1 MSLEDKD
8 VDTLSN
14 EELDQN
20 TDTNVDTDNTDTGTD
35 DLDSVDDSE
44 VESDIDS
51 DTNSED
57 NDSDESQNNLSDM
70 SDEEFLALMNS
81 KGTITATNSDKKTK
95 TDTNVPKDTN
105 KRKSDAVDDK
115 LKDQNTDKEPTKVDN
130 QEVDYKSIY
139 EQVFK
144 PFKANGK
151 EITPKSVE
159 DIISLM
165 QMGAN
170 YTKKMQL
177 MAPMKKVVQSLDN
190 AKIDEQELNF
200 LIDVSKGDKEAI
212 KQLLIKHKIDPLEI
226 DLDGDNTYSPRNNIA
241 SDEDVEFNDT
251 LMDIHDSLPRIQEIL
266 NNTWDDNSK
275 KAILKDPRLMRALHE
290 EVQMGRFDEVQKR
303 LEAEKTFGRYK
314 GVSDVDAYIDLV
326 SKMEQERMKTKTQP
340 ETPTKTESTKKIPDK
355 SKAAPTKGKTSKSSS
370 SLTAKDLLSMSDDE
384 FNKLSERDLV

>member
-8 VDTLSN
+8 VDTLNN

-57 NDSDESQNNLSDM
+57 NDSDESQNKLSDM

-251 LMDIHDSLPRIQEIL
+251 LMDIHDSLPKIQEIL
-266 NNTWDDNSK
+266 NKTWDDNSK

-340 ETPTKTESTKKIPDK
+340 ETPTRTESTKKIPDK

>member
-57 NDSDESQNNLSDM
+57 NDSDESQNKLSDM
-70 SDEEFLALMNS
+70 SDEEFLALMDS

-275 KAILKDPRLMRALHE
+275 KVILKDPRLMRALHE

>member
-1 MSLEDKD
+1 MNLEDKN
-8 VDTLSN
+8 VDTLNN

-44 VESDIDS
+44 
-51 DTNSED
+51 D

-70 SDEEFLALMNS
+70 SDEEFLALMDS

-226 DLDGDNTYSPRNNIA
+226 DLDDDNTYSPRNNIA

-251 LMDIHDSLPRIQEIL
+251 LMDIHDSLPKIQEIL

-290 EVQMGRFDEVQKR
+290 EIQMGRFDEVQKR
-303 LEAEKTFGRYK
+303 LEAEKTFGRYR
-314 GVSDVDAYIDLV
+314 GVSDVNAYIDLV

-340 ETPTKTESTKKIPDK
+340 ETLTRTESTKKIPDK

-384 FNKLSERDLV
+384 FNKLSERDLM

>member
-8 VDTLSN
+8 VDTLNN

-44 VESDIDS
+44 VESDT
-51 DTNSED
+51 DTDSED
-57 NDSDESQNNLSDM
+57 NDSDESQNKLSDM
-70 SDEEFLALMNS
+70 SDEEFLALMDS

>member
-8 VDTLSN
+8 VDTLNN

-57 NDSDESQNNLSDM
+57 NDSDESQNKLSDM
-70 SDEEFLALMNS
+70 SDEEFLALMDS

-95 TDTNVPKDTN
+95 TDTDVPKDTN
-105 KRKSDAVDDK
+105 KRKSDAVDNK

-200 LIDVSKGDKEAI
+200 LIDISKGDKEAI

-226 DLDGDNTYSPRNNIA
+226 DLDGDNTYSPKNNIA

-251 LMDIHDSLPRIQEIL
+251 LMDIHDSLPKIQEIL
-266 NNTWDDNSK
+266 NKTWDDNSK

-314 GVSDVDAYIDLV
+314 GISDVDAYIDLV
-326 SKMEQERMKTKTQP
+326 TKMEQERMKTKTQP
-340 ETPTKTESTKKIPDK
+340 ETPTKTESTKRIPDK

>member
-8 VDTLSN
+8 VDTLNN

-57 NDSDESQNNLSDM
+57 NDSDESQNKLSDM
-70 SDEEFLALMNS
+70 SDEEFLALMDS
-81 KGTITATNSDKKTK
+81 KGTTTATNSDKKTK

-226 DLDGDNTYSPRNNIA
+226 DLDGDNTYSPKNNIA

-251 LMDIHDSLPRIQEIL
+251 LMDIHDSLPKIQEIL
-266 NNTWDDNSK
+266 NKTWDDNSK

-340 ETPTKTESTKKIPDK
+340 ETPTRTESTKKIPDK

>member
-8 VDTLSN
+8 VDTLNN

-57 NDSDESQNNLSDM
+57 NDSDESQNKLSDM
-70 SDEEFLALMNS
+70 SDEEFLALMDS

-95 TDTNVPKDTN
+95 TDTDVPKDTN

-314 GVSDVDAYIDLV
+314 GISDVDAYIDLV
-326 SKMEQERMKTKTQP
+326 SKMEQERMKTKIQP
-340 ETPTKTESTKKIPDK
+340 ETPIRTESTKKIPDK

>member
-8 VDTLSN
+8 VDTLNN

-44 VESDIDS
+44 VESDT
-51 DTNSED
+51 DTDSED

-70 SDEEFLALMNS
+70 SDEEFLALMDS

-105 KRKSDAVDDK
+105 KRKSDAVDNK

-226 DLDGDNTYSPRNNIA
+226 DLDDDNTYSPRNNIA

-251 LMDIHDSLPRIQEIL
+251 LMDIHDSLPKIQEIL

-303 LEAEKTFGRYK
+303 LEAEKTFGRYR
-314 GVSDVDAYIDLV
+314 GVSDVNAYIDLV

-340 ETPTKTESTKKIPDK
+340 ETLTRTESTKKIPDK

>member
-8 VDTLSN
+8 VDTLNN

-51 DTNSED
+51 DANSED

-70 SDEEFLALMNS
+70 SDEEFLALMDS

-314 GVSDVDAYIDLV
+314 GVSDVNAYIDLV

-340 ETPTKTESTKKIPDK
+340 ETPTRTESTKKIPDK

>member
-8 VDTLSN
+8 VDTLNN

-44 VESDIDS
+44 VESDT
-51 DTNSED
+51 DTDSED
-57 NDSDESQNNLSDM
+57 NDSDESQNKLSDM
-70 SDEEFLALMNS
+70 SDEEFLALMDS
-81 KGTITATNSDKKTK
+81 KGTTTATNSDKKTK

-340 ETPTKTESTKKIPDK
+340 ETPTRTESTKKIPDK

>member
-8 VDTLSN
+8 VDTLNN

-44 VESDIDS
+44 VESDTDID
-51 DTNSED
+51 SED
-57 NDSDESQNNLSDM
+57 NDSDESQNKLSDM
-70 SDEEFLALMNS
+70 SDEEFLALMDS

-105 KRKSDAVDDK
+105 KRKSDAVDNK

-340 ETPTKTESTKKIPDK
+340 ETPTRTESTKKIPDK

>member
-8 VDTLSN
+8 VDTLNN

-51 DTNSED
+51 DTNSEA

-70 SDEEFLALMNS
+70 SDEEFLALMDS
-81 KGTITATNSDKKTK
+81 KGTITTTNSDNKTK

-340 ETPTKTESTKKIPDK
+340 ETPTKTESTKRIPDK

>member
-8 VDTLSN
+8 VDTLNN

-51 DTNSED
+51 ED

-70 SDEEFLALMNS
+70 SDEEFLALMDS

-251 LMDIHDSLPRIQEIL
+251 LMDIHDSLPKIQEIL
-266 NNTWDDNSK
+266 NKTWDDNSK

-314 GVSDVDAYIDLV
+314 GISDVDAYIDLV

-340 ETPTKTESTKKIPDK
+340 ETPTRTESTKKIPDK

>member
-8 VDTLSN
+8 VDTLNN

-57 NDSDESQNNLSDM
+57 NDSDESQNKLSDM
-70 SDEEFLALMNS
+70 SDEEFLALMDS

-314 GVSDVDAYIDLV
+314 GISDVDAYIDLV

-340 ETPTKTESTKKIPDK
+340 ETPTRTESTKKIPDK

>member
-8 VDTLSN
+8 VDTLNN

-44 VESDIDS
+44 VESDTDID
-51 DTNSED
+51 SED
-57 NDSDESQNNLSDM
+57 NDSDESQNKLSDM
-70 SDEEFLALMNS
+70 SDEEFLALMDS

-95 TDTNVPKDTN
+95 TDTDVPKDTN
-105 KRKSDAVDDK
+105 KRKSDAVDNK

-303 LEAEKTFGRYK
+303 LEAEKTFGRYR
-314 GVSDVDAYIDLV
+314 GVSDVNAYIDLV

-340 ETPTKTESTKKIPDK
+340 ETPTRTESTKKIPDK

>member
-8 VDTLSN
+8 VDTLNN

-57 NDSDESQNNLSDM
+57 NDSDESQNKLSDM

-95 TDTNVPKDTN
+95 TDTNVPKDTD

>member
-8 VDTLSN
+8 VDTLNN

-51 DTNSED
+51 DTNSEA

-70 SDEEFLALMNS
+70 SDEEFLALMDN

-314 GVSDVDAYIDLV
+314 GVSDVNAYIDLV

>member
-8 VDTLSN
+8 VDTLNN

-44 VESDIDS
+44 VESDTDID
-51 DTNSED
+51 SED
-57 NDSDESQNNLSDM
+57 NDYDESQNKLSDM
-70 SDEEFLALMNS
+70 SDEEFLALMDS

-95 TDTNVPKDTN
+95 TDTDVPKDTN

-290 EVQMGRFDEVQKR
+290 EVQMGRFDEVKKR

-314 GVSDVDAYIDLV
+314 GISDVNAYIDLV

-340 ETPTKTESTKKIPDK
+340 ETPTRTESTKKIPDK

>member
-8 VDTLSN
+8 VDTLNN

-51 DTNSED
+51 ED

-70 SDEEFLALMNS
+70 SDEEFLALMDS

-314 GVSDVDAYIDLV
+314 GISDVDAYIDLV
-326 SKMEQERMKTKTQP
+326 SKMEQERMKIKTQP
-340 ETPTKTESTKKIPDK
+340 ETPTRTESTKKIPDK

>member
-8 VDTLSN
+8 VDTLNN

-44 VESDIDS
+44 VESDIDT
-51 DTNSED
+51 DSED
-57 NDSDESQNNLSDM
+57 NDSDESQNKLSDM
-70 SDEEFLALMNS
+70 SDEEFLALMDS

-95 TDTNVPKDTN
+95 TDTDVPKDTN
-105 KRKSDAVDDK
+105 KRKSDAVDNK

-340 ETPTKTESTKKIPDK
+340 ETPTRTESTKKIPDK

>member
-8 VDTLSN
+8 VDTLNN

-44 VESDIDS
+44 
-51 DTNSED
+51 D

-70 SDEEFLALMNS
+70 SDEEFLALMDS

-105 KRKSDAVDDK
+105 KRKSDAVDNK

-226 DLDGDNTYSPRNNIA
+226 DLDDDNTYSPRNNIA

-251 LMDIHDSLPRIQEIL
+251 LMDIHDSLPKIQEIL

-303 LEAEKTFGRYK
+303 LEAEKTFGRYR
-314 GVSDVDAYIDLV
+314 GVSDVNAYIDLV
-326 SKMEQERMKTKTQP
+326 SKMEQERMKTKVQP
-340 ETPTKTESTKKIPDK
+340 ETPIRTESTKKIPDK

>member
-8 VDTLSN
+8 VDTLNN

-44 VESDIDS
+44 VESDTDID
-51 DTNSED
+51 SED
-57 NDSDESQNNLSDM
+57 NDSDESQNKLSDM
-70 SDEEFLALMNS
+70 SDEEFLALMDS

-105 KRKSDAVDDK
+105 KRKSDAVDNK

-251 LMDIHDSLPRIQEIL
+251 LMDIHDSLPKIQEIL
-266 NNTWDDNSK
+266 NKTWDDNSK

-340 ETPTKTESTKKIPDK
+340 ETPTRTESTKKIPDK

>member
-8 VDTLSN
+8 VDTLNN

-70 SDEEFLALMNS
+70 SDEEFLALMDS
-81 KGTITATNSDKKTK
+81 KGTITATDSDKKTK

-314 GVSDVDAYIDLV
+314 GVSDVNAYIDLV

>member
-8 VDTLSN
+8 VDTLNN

-57 NDSDESQNNLSDM
+57 NDSDESQNKLSDM
-70 SDEEFLALMNS
+70 SDEEFLALMGS

-340 ETPTKTESTKKIPDK
+340 ETPTRTESTKKIPDK

>member
-8 VDTLSN
+8 VDTLNN

-57 NDSDESQNNLSDM
+57 NDSDESQNKLSDM
-70 SDEEFLALMNS
+70 SDEEFLALMDS

-226 DLDGDNTYSPRNNIA
+226 DLDGDNTYSPKNNIA

-251 LMDIHDSLPRIQEIL
+251 LMDIHDSLPKIQEIL
-266 NNTWDDNSK
+266 NKTWDDNSK

>member
-8 VDTLSN
+8 VDTLNN

-51 DTNSED
+51 DTNSEN
-57 NDSDESQNNLSDM
+57 NDSDESQNKLSDM
-70 SDEEFLALMNS
+70 SDEEFLALMDS

-226 DLDGDNTYSPRNNIA
+226 DLDGDNTYSPKNNIA

-340 ETPTKTESTKKIPDK
+340 ETPTRTESTKKIPDK

>member
-8 VDTLSN
+8 VDTLNN

-44 VESDIDS
+44 
-51 DTNSED
+51 D

-70 SDEEFLALMNS
+70 SDEEFLALMDS

-105 KRKSDAVDDK
+105 KRKSDAVDNK

-303 LEAEKTFGRYK
+303 LEAEKTFGRYR
-314 GVSDVDAYIDLV
+314 GVSDVNAYIDLV

-340 ETPTKTESTKKIPDK
+340 ETLTRTESTKKIPDK

>member
-8 VDTLSN
+8 VDTLNN

-51 DTNSED
+51 ED
-57 NDSDESQNNLSDM
+57 NDSDESQNKLSDM
-70 SDEEFLALMNS
+70 SDEEFLALMDS

-226 DLDGDNTYSPRNNIA
+226 DLDGDNTYSPKNNIA

-251 LMDIHDSLPRIQEIL
+251 LMDIHDSLPKIQEIL

-314 GVSDVDAYIDLV
+314 GVSDVNAYIDLV
-326 SKMEQERMKTKTQP
+326 SKMEQERMKTKIQP
-340 ETPTKTESTKKIPDK
+340 ETPIRTESTKKIPDK

>member
-8 VDTLSN
+8 VDTLNN

-57 NDSDESQNNLSDM
+57 NDSDESQNKLSDM
-70 SDEEFLALMNS
+70 SDEEFLALMDS

-95 TDTNVPKDTN
+95 TDTDVPKDTN

-340 ETPTKTESTKKIPDK
+340 ETPTRTESTKKIPDK

>member
-8 VDTLSN
+8 VDTLNN

-57 NDSDESQNNLSDM
+57 NDSDESQNKLSDM
-70 SDEEFLALMNS
+70 SDEEFLALMDS
-81 KGTITATNSDKKTK
+81 KRTITATNSDKKTK
-95 TDTNVPKDTN
+95 TGTDVPKDTN

-314 GVSDVDAYIDLV
+314 GVSDVNAYIDLV

>member
-70 SDEEFLALMNS
+70 SDEEFLALMDS
-81 KGTITATNSDKKTK
+81 KGTITATDSDKKTK

>member
-8 VDTLSN
+8 VDTLNN

-44 VESDIDS
+44 VESYIDS

-57 NDSDESQNNLSDM
+57 NDSDESQNKLSDM
-70 SDEEFLALMNS
+70 SDEEFLALMDS

-95 TDTNVPKDTN
+95 TDTDVPKDTN

-314 GVSDVDAYIDLV
+314 GISDVDAYIDLV

-340 ETPTKTESTKKIPDK
+340 ETPTRTESTKKIPDK

>member
-8 VDTLSN
+8 VDTLNN

-57 NDSDESQNNLSDM
+57 NDSDESQNKLSDM

-95 TDTNVPKDTN
+95 TDTDVPKDTN

-314 GVSDVDAYIDLV
+314 GISDVDAYIDLV
-326 SKMEQERMKTKTQP
+326 SKMEQERMKTKIQP
-340 ETPTKTESTKKIPDK
+340 ETPTRTESTKKIPDK

>member
-8 VDTLSN
+8 VDTLNN

-70 SDEEFLALMNS
+70 SDEEFLALMDS

-326 SKMEQERMKTKTQP
+326 SKMEQERMKTKIQP
-340 ETPTKTESTKKIPDK
+340 ETPIRTESTKKIPDK

>member
-8 VDTLSN
+8 VDTLNN

-44 VESDIDS
+44 VESDTDID
-51 DTNSED
+51 SED
-57 NDSDESQNNLSDM
+57 NDSDESQNKLSDM
-70 SDEEFLALMNS
+70 SDEEFLALMDS

-105 KRKSDAVDDK
+105 KRKSDAVDNK

-314 GVSDVDAYIDLV
+314 GISDVNAYIDLV

-340 ETPTKTESTKKIPDK
+340 ETPTRTESTKKIPDK

>member
-8 VDTLSN
+8 VDTLNN

-44 VESDIDS
+44 
-51 DTNSED
+51 D

-70 SDEEFLALMNS
+70 SDEEFLALMDS

-105 KRKSDAVDDK
+105 KRKSDAVDNK

-226 DLDGDNTYSPRNNIA
+226 DLDDDNTYSPRNNIA

-251 LMDIHDSLPRIQEIL
+251 LMDIHDSLPKIQEIL

-303 LEAEKTFGRYK
+303 LEAEKTFGRYR
-314 GVSDVDAYIDLV
+314 GVSDVNAYIDLV

-340 ETPTKTESTKKIPDK
+340 ETLTRTESTKKIPDK

>member
-8 VDTLSN
+8 VDTLNN

-44 VESDIDS
+44 VESDTDID
-51 DTNSED
+51 SED
-57 NDSDESQNNLSDM
+57 NDSDESQNKLSDM
-70 SDEEFLALMNS
+70 SDEEFLALMDS

-95 TDTNVPKDTN
+95 TDTDVPKDTN
-105 KRKSDAVDDK
+105 KRKSDAVDNK

-226 DLDGDNTYSPRNNIA
+226 DLDGDNTYSPKNNIA

-314 GVSDVDAYIDLV
+314 GVSDVNAYIDLV

-340 ETPTKTESTKKIPDK
+340 ETPTRTESTKKIPDK

>member
-8 VDTLSN
+8 VDTLNN

-57 NDSDESQNNLSDM
+57 NDSDESQNKLSDM

-95 TDTNVPKDTN
+95 TDTDVPKDTN

-314 GVSDVDAYIDLV
+314 GVSDVNAYIDLV
-326 SKMEQERMKTKTQP
+326 SKMEQERMKIKTQP

>member
-8 VDTLSN
+8 VDTLNN

-57 NDSDESQNNLSDM
+57 NDSDESQNKLSDV

-95 TDTNVPKDTN
+95 TDTDVPKDTN

-340 ETPTKTESTKKIPDK
+340 ETPTRTESTKKIPDK